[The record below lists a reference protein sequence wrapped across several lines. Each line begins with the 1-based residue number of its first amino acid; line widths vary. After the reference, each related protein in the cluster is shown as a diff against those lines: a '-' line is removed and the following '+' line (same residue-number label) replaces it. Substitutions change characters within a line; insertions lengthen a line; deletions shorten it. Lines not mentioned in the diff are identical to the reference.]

1 MIVISGI
8 RGWLGNS
15 AVNVL
20 LKDFSIKPSQIVGI
34 GSQRGLV
41 KIGINSYE
49 VKTWEDLSLGIKNV
63 ELFLH
68 FGFLTK
74 DKVKTIPFEEYV
86 AKNKAITSQAL
97 EFINNNSP
105 SAVVNV
111 SSGAVF
117 NAPKFRELTNDL
129 SNNPYGFLKLE
140 EENKL
145 QELCAAKNIGIV
157 INRLW
162 GLSGSDIKNKEP
174 YALYEFINKAQKNE
188 PIEINS
194 KNLVFRRYVHDR
206 QLMRLLLKL
215 AFESETILFDSGGQ
229 LIEIEELAKL
239 VVSVLNSKSNISKR
253 NLDPKAIKDEYYS
266 KNSRYEEIFRLN
278 MNETL
283 LSLADQIILSAS
295 GLKDNNGGT

>member
-20 LKDFSIKPSQIVGI
+20 LNDFSIEPSKILGI

-41 KIGINSYE
+41 KIGVNSYK
-49 VKTWEDLSLGIKNV
+49 VMTWEDLSFGIKDV
-63 ELFLH
+63 ELFIHL
-68 FGFLTK
+68 GFLTK
-74 DKVKTIPFEEYV
+74 DKVATIPFEEYV
-86 AKNKAITSQAL
+86 AKNRAITSQAL
-97 EFINNNSP
+97 EFIKNNSP
-105 SAVVNV
+105 LAVVNV

-117 NAPKFRELTNDL
+117 NAPTFRKLTNDL
-129 SNNPYGFLKLE
+129 SKNPYGFLKLE

-162 GLSGSDIKNKEP
+162 GLSGSDVNNTEP

-188 PIEINS
+188 PIAINS

-215 AFESETILFDSGGQ
+215 AFKSETIIFDSGGQ

-239 VVSVLNSKSNISKR
+239 VVSVLNSKSTIFKR
-253 NLDPKAIKDEYYS
+253 NVDPEAIKDEYYS
-266 KNSRYEEIFRLN
+266 KNSRYEEIFSLN
-278 MNETL
+278 MSENL
-283 LSLADQIILSAS
+283 IPLADQIVLSAS
-295 GLKDNNGGT
+295 GLKDRNGGT

>member
-41 KIGINSYE
+41 KIGVNSYE

-74 DKVKTIPFEEYV
+74 DKVETIPFEEYV
-86 AKNKAITSQAL
+86 AKNKAITNQAL
-97 EFINNNSP
+97 EFINIYSP

-117 NAPKFRELTNDL
+117 NAPTFRELTNDL

-145 QELCAAKNIGIV
+145 QELCAEKNIGIV

-162 GLSGSDIKNKEP
+162 GLSGSDVKNKEP

-253 NLDPKAIKDEYYS
+253 NLDPKAIKDEYHS
-266 KNSRYEEIFRLN
+266 KNSRYEEIFGLN